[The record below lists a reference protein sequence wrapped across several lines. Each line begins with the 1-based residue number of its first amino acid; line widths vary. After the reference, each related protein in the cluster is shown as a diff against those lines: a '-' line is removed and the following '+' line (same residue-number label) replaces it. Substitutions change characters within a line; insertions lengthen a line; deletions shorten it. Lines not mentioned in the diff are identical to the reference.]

1 VREAQLGFGEE
12 RIGFALADQMVL
24 VDCVA
29 QRVFGA
35 DQIEHVGMG
44 FFKLTR
50 DGVESWM
57 TL

>member
-1 VREAQLGFGEE
+1 
-12 RIGFALADQMVL
+12 MVL

-29 QRVFGA
+29 ERVFGA